1 MERRQTVCSAFG
13 RRLRKLRKSRGLTQE
28 KLAELTGL
36 DRTYVPQ
43 AESGTR
49 NVSLLTIDKL
59 ASALGI
65 DAALLVSDLPC
76 LAEEEKQQPG
86 ELD

>member
-1 MERRQTVCSAFG
+1 
-13 RRLRKLRKSRGLTQE
+13 LRKSRGLTQE
-28 KLAELTGL
+28 KLAELSGI

-59 ASALGI
+59 ASALGV

-76 LAEEEKQQPG
+76 LADEEKQDSGDPS
-86 ELD
+86 